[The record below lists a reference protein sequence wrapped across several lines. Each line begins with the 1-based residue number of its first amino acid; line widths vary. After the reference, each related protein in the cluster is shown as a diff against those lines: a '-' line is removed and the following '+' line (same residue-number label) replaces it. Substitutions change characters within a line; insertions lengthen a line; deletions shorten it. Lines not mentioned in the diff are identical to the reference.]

1 VGQLTSQNG
10 RFLLDTNIIIHLLNG
25 EQQIIEKISSA
36 SEVFVSSIVVG
47 ELYYGAYK
55 SSKQKQN
62 IERLNELVKALPV
75 LPCDTDVA
83 LEYGVIK
90 AQLLKKGK
98 PIPENDIWIAAIA
111 KKHNLTMVT
120 RDGHYEYID
129 ELEIEHWQ

>member
-1 VGQLTSQNG
+1 M
-10 RFLLDTNIIIHLLNG
+10 DTNIIIHLLNG

-36 SEVFVSSIVVG
+36 SEVFISSIVVG

-55 SSKQKQN
+55 SRKQKQN

-90 AQLLKKGK
+90 AQLLGKGK

-111 KKHNLTMVT
+111 KKHNLILVS
-120 RDGHYEYID
+120 RDEHMGYLD
-129 ELEIEHWQ
+129 EIITERWQ